1 VREYKEKSS
10 AKLKELRTQRAQ
22 MKVMLAEQAAL
33 HSKEKDELVARLQR
47 YVGTIAGQSR
57 RTVSWRCG
65 QFIC

>member
-47 YVGTIAGQSR
+47 YLALLLAIHAGL
-57 RTVSWRCG
+57 SWRCG
-65 QFIC
+65 HFIC